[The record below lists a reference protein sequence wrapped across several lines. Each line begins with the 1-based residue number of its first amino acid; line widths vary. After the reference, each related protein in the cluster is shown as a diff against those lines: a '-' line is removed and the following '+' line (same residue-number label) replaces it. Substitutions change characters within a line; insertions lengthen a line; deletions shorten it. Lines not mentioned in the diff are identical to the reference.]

1 MRLFQDANKEL
12 FLDVP
17 NRKRREMI
25 SFQSL
30 AAMLRCLITAVSL
43 VLLGSVLASAQ
54 FDTGTI
60 TGLVTD
66 ASGAVIPHATI
77 IITNV
82 GTSFQKTLQTD
93 DGGNFTASALPSGNY
108 VVSAT
113 ASNFAEA
120 KSQPIVLNVG
130 ATVHANMA
138 LTVEAIHE
146 TVEIT
151 GTTTAVDTG
160 SSTAGTTL
168 NSTQIG
174 NLPINGRDVMDFL
187 EIAPGSVNSI
197 GIFQGSVNGQENFFT
212 GLNVTVDGQ
221 FAGRGDVNG
230 FDETEGNEQSRLQH
244 ASVDSIQEIDFA
256 NSGYSAEV
264 GHSLGPQMNIITKPG
279 TNLYHGTLFEFFRN
293 DALDANDY
301 FASTLTNPKVPLRM
315 NQFGGNIGGPIIK
328 NKLFFFANYEGIRQ
342 RTTAIN
348 SLYETP
354 SAYVRSQFNAAMQPV
369 LAQMAPLPAGCTSIP
384 APVSCS
390 VPGFTDANPA
400 NGSDLVFEPAALPTT
415 LREDSGSVRIDYNIS
430 DKDRLF
436 FRYNIDNSLTNQ
448 TIGLNQGQVTPLYLR
463 TQLGKVDET
472 HTFTAT
478 LLNEFSVAINR
489 FYSDTNSDTPT
500 PLTGFAGFFTNLG
513 ALPGPNSFN
522 QITPFTVF
530 EVFDNLTKV
539 KGGHTLRVGT
549 QIRLNRLNEWLRPE
563 QVFDFGSFS
572 ALENDQPFVL
582 QKIGF
587 PGFVGIRDSNWDF
600 YGQDD
605 WRVTRNLTLNLGLR
619 YDYNTVWREGQN
631 RLQNFDVATQSLL
644 PTTQAPYNAPGKDFA
659 PRVGLSYDPFGKGK
673 TVVHAYAG
681 MFYNPMH
688 FGFNL
693 VSNVP
698 AYESYNVN
706 VFQAPIV
713 YPEPNPPLPAG
724 TQNVNI
730 FPQNPKDP
738 YSTNW
743 LFGIQQEVAPKTVLT
758 VNYTGNEDHHMQ
770 AGVDFAAVNVN
781 PANFLTQSGRP
792 FSNFAN
798 ENLDSDEL
806 NSSYHALQVQLR
818 HNAGRLNFEA
828 NYTWSH
834 EIDDMVNVFSGF
846 SNPTNPN
853 ADRGPGDWDIRH
865 NFTGSVVY
873 TLPDLKGSNALVHG
887 VLGGWQTSNIVQA
900 RTGGPVNPTLIPGFF
915 GLPVRPDLTGQPIR
929 LPGAS
934 WPFSSYNV
942 NAFSVD
948 PNFNGD
954 PGVGLGDAGRNSL
967 RAPGFFQ
974 WDFSLMKNFPV
985 REKVT
990 VQFRADFFNILNRPN
1005 FGNPNVGICN
1015 SVTFPVTTPAP
1026 GCAPDTQDPTGQAVN
1041 HQFGEIGST
1050 IAGENASLVGTGT
1063 ARQEQFSL
1071 KIIF

>member
-1 MRLFQDANKEL
+1 
-12 FLDVP
+12 
-17 NRKRREMI
+17 MI
-25 SFQSL
+25 SRQSL
-30 AAMLRCLITAVSL
+30 AAMLRRLISAVSL
-43 VLLGSVLASAQ
+43 VLLGSALVSAQ

-66 ASGAVIPHATI
+66 PSGAAVAHATI
-77 IITNV
+77 AIENV
-82 GTSFQKTLQTD
+82 GTSFKKTLQTD
-93 DGGNFTASALPSGNY
+93 GGGNFTASALPSGSY
-108 VVSAT
+108 IVSAT
-113 ASNFAEA
+113 ASSFAEA

-130 ATVHANMA
+130 ATIHLNLA

-146 TVEIT
+146 TIEIT

-212 GLNVTVDGQ
+212 GLNVTLDGQ
-221 FAGRGDVNG
+221 NAGRGDVNG

-244 ASVDSIQEIDFA
+244 ASVDSVQEIDFA

-264 GHSLGPQMNIITKPG
+264 GHSLGPQMNIITKG
-279 TNLYHGTLFEFFRN
+279 GNNQYHGTLFDFLRN

-301 FASTLTNPKVPLRM
+301 FASSLTNPKVPLRM

-328 NKLFFFANYEGIRQ
+328 GKLFFFTNYEGIRQ

-348 SLYETP
+348 SLYEVP

-369 LAQMAPLPAGCTSIP
+369 LAQMAPLPAGCTAIP
-384 APVSCS
+384 APASCA
-390 VPGFTDANPA
+390 VPGFTDTTDPA
-400 NGSDLVFEPAALPTT
+400 AGSDLIYDPAALPTT
-415 LREDSGSVRIDYNIS
+415 LREDSGSVRLDYNIS
-430 DKDRLF
+430 DKDRVF
-436 FRYNIDNSLTNQ
+436 FRYNIDDSLTNQ

-463 TQLGKVDET
+463 TQLGKIDET
-472 HTFTAT
+472 HAFSPT

-500 PLTGFAGFFTNLG
+500 PLTGFSGFFTNLG

-522 QITPFTVF
+522 QINPFTVF
-530 EVFDNLTKV
+530 EVFDNMVKV
-539 KGGHTLRVGT
+539 LGTHELRFGT
-549 QIRLNRLNEWLRPE
+549 QIRANRLNEWLRPE
-563 QVFDFGSFS
+563 QVFQFGSFS
-572 ALENDQPFVL
+572 ALELDQPFVL
-582 QKIGF
+582 EKIGF
-587 PGFVGIRDSNWDF
+587 PGFVGVRNSNWDF
-600 YGQDD
+600 YGQDN
-605 WRVTRNLTLNLGLR
+605 WRINRKLTLNLGLR
-619 YDYNTVWREGQN
+619 YDYNTAWSAGSGQE
-631 RLQNFDVATQSLL
+631 QNFDFATQSLSPL
-644 PTTQAPYNAPGKDFA
+644 NQAVYTAPGKDFA

-673 TVVHAYAG
+673 TVIHAYAG
-681 MFYNPMH
+681 TFYNPMH
-688 FGFNL
+688 FGFGL

-724 TQNVNI
+724 TQNVSI

-758 VNYTGNEDHHMQ
+758 LNYTGNEDHHMQ
-770 AGVDFAAVNVN
+770 AGVDFAALNLN
-781 PANFLTQSGRP
+781 PANVLTQSGRP
-792 FSNFAN
+792 FSGFAS
-798 ENLDSDEL
+798 ENLDADEL
-806 NSSYHALQVQLR
+806 NSSYHALQAQLR

-834 EIDDMVNVFSGF
+834 EIDDMVNVFGGF
-846 SNPTNPN
+846 SNPSNPN
-853 ADRGPGDWDIRH
+853 FDRGPGDWDIRH
-865 NFTGSVVY
+865 NFTASVVY
-873 TLPDLKGSNALVHG
+873 NISDFKGSNSLVRG
-887 VLGGWQTSNIVQA
+887 VLGGWQTSSIVQT
-900 RTGGPVNPTLIPGFF
+900 RTGGSANPQLESGFF
-915 GLPVRPDLTGQPIR
+915 GIPVRPDLTGQPIR
-929 LPGAS
+929 LSNFS
-934 WPFSSYNV
+934 WPTSSYNI
-942 NAFSVD
+942 NAFQVD

-974 WDFSLMKNFPV
+974 WDFSMMKNFPI

-990 VQFRADFFNILNRPN
+990 VQFRADVFNILNHPN
-1005 FGNPNVGICN
+1005 FANPDVGICE
-1015 SVTFPVTTPAP
+1015 SIVAPVTTPGP
-1026 GCAPDTQDPTGQAVN
+1026 GCAPSTTDPSGQALN
-1041 HQFGEIGST
+1041 HNFGRVGQT
-1050 IAGENASLVGTGT
+1050 IASANSSLVGTGT

-1071 KIIF
+1071 KVIF